1 MSKDYF
7 TDAEVEIEIERLRES
22 EAVKLARREWYVRNR
37 QRQEMYK
44 LRNLEKRGLEL
55 MRQGVTFESLDRL
68 AEELDE
74 EQEG

>member
-1 MSKDYF
+1 MAKDFF
-7 TDAEVEIEIERLRES
+7 TDAEVELEIERLRES

-74 EQEG
+74 EQEE